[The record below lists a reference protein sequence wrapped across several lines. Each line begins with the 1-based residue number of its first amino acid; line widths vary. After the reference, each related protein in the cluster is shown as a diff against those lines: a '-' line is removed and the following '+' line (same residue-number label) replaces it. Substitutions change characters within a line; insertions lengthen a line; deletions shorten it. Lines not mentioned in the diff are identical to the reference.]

1 MHYIWRRYISSFM
14 MFIQT
19 VYPTNEIFFTV
30 VRFVRNTDLTFCEH
44 ATNIETTLETHHQQR
59 ETMEGIIEPLFLDI
73 SAAELATHHTVP
85 LPFRNPPGPLTP
97 HEISYIQAITARKFG
112 EAIYHRYHFDSRAVD
127 GFIPSENITVL
138 EDITNDAV
146 GYAGDDA
153 QQFYETCRI
162 PQTTSELDGM
172 KYVVDAICSVQ
183 PPDRVDMERADVAAL
198 EVFAA
203 AADDILDYREGGTA
217 DDRVPCLGEEERVF
231 NEVIRGLM
239 PSFWA
244 VVGGRVSQVPT
255 TTKHGIFTAAING
268 FD

>member
-73 SAAELATHHTVP
+73 SAAEL
-85 LPFRNPPGPLTP
+85 GPLTP

-162 PQTTSELDGM
+162 LQTTSELDGM
-172 KYVVDAICSVQ
+172 KYVIDAICSVQ

-203 AADDILDYREGGTA
+203 AADDDILDCEEDTA
-217 DDRVPCLGEEERVF
+217 DDQGPCSGEEERVF

-255 TTKHGIFTAAING
+255 TTTTTATTKGIFTAATDG